1 MAADEHEQALE
12 VYLYKHIPISKAMGL
27 TAISASTQRV
37 CLSAPLEPNINHKS
51 TVFGGSLQA
60 VATLACWSLLHLNL
74 KGMSQPAEIVITSS
88 TIDYIKPVTGRFEAE
103 ASLPDATRWAQFT
116 KTFAR
121 HGRARV
127 RLSAYI
133 RQGADIA
140 VDYSGSF
147 AALPPTVLQK

>member
-1 MAADEHEQALE
+1 MATDDHAEALE
-12 VYLYKHIPISKAMGL
+12 LYLYKHIPLSKAMGL
-27 TAISASTQRV
+27 TAISASPHRV

-74 KGMSQPAEIVITSS
+74 KDMGHPAEIVITSS
-88 TIDYIKPVTGRFEAE
+88 TIDYITPVTGRFEAE
-103 ASLPDATRWAQFT
+103 ACLPDDSRWAQFT
-116 KTFAR
+116 KTFDR

-127 RLSAYI
+127 RLSAHI

-147 AALPPTVLQK
+147 AALPCP